1 MKIDK
6 IKLGFQVVDFK
17 DRNGVHCNPQ
27 ETGKRLL
34 LHLIR
39 FAKTGEL

>member
-6 IKLGFQVVDFK
+6 TKRGFQVIDFK
-17 DRNGVHCNPQ
+17 DRNGMQCNSQ
-27 ETGKRLL
+27 ETGKKLL

-39 FAKTGEL
+39 FAETGEL